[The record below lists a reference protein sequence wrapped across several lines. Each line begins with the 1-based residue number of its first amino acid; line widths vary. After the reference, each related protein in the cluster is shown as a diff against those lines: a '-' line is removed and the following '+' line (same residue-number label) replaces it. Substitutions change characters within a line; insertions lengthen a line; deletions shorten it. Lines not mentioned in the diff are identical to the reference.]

1 MEREGYQ
8 MEYTTLNNGLQM
20 PLEGFG
26 VFQVRDKEECKQS
39 VLEAIKAGYRLI
51 DTAASYTNE
60 DAVGEAVREAIREG
74 ICTREE
80 LFITS
85 KMWVQDM
92 KDYDSAKKAI
102 DASLQKSG
110 LEYLDLYLLHQ
121 AMGDYFSAYRAME
134 DAYKEGKLKAIGVSN
149 FYPHTLVNFCSFV
162 EISPMVNQV
171 ELHPFFA
178 QPHALEIM
186 NEYHVQAE
194 AWAPLGGGRYD
205 AFSNEVLKK
214 IALKHNKSIGQVML
228 RWNVQRGVVVIPI
241 STHIERIQENSDIWD
256 FALSEEE
263 MNQIS
268 SLDRGYVGTAVKHF
282 DTDFVKMVVSRK
294 IHD

>member
-1 MEREGYQ
+1 

-60 DAVGEAVREAIREG
+60 DAVGEAVKEAIREG

-102 DASLQKSG
+102 DASLEKSG
-110 LEYLDLYLLHQ
+110 L
-121 AMGDYFSAYRAME
+121 E

-162 EISPMVNQV
+162 EIPPMVNQV

-186 NEYHVQAE
+186 KEYHVQAE

-205 AFSNEVLKK
+205 AFNNEVLKE
-214 IALKHNKSIGQVML
+214 IASKHNKNIGQVML
-228 RWNVQRGVVVIPI
+228 RWNVQRGVVVIPK
-241 STHIERIQENSDIWD
+241 SVHVERIQENIDIWD

-268 SLDRGYVGTAVKHF
+268 SLDKGYVGTAVKHF
-282 DTDFVKMVVSRK
+282 DTDFVKMVASRR

>member
-1 MEREGYQ
+1 
-8 MEYTTLNNGLQM
+8 MEYTTLNNGLKM

-26 VFQVRDKEECKQS
+26 VFQVRDKEECRQS
-39 VLEAIKAGYRLI
+39 VLEAVKAGYRLI

-102 DASLQKSG
+102 DASLEKSG

-149 FYPHTLVNFCSFV
+149 FYPHTLVNFCSVV
-162 EISPMVNQV
+162 EITPAVNQV
-171 ELHPFFA
+171 ELHPFFT

-186 NEYHVQAE
+186 NEYHIQAE

-205 AFSNEVLKK
+205 AFNNEVLKE
-214 IALKHNKSIGQVML
+214 IAEKHNKSIGQVML
-228 RWNVQRGVVVIPI
+228 RWNVQRGVVVIPK
-241 STHIERIQENSDIWD
+241 STHIERIKENMDIWD
-256 FALSEEE
+256 FTLSEEE
-263 MNQIS
+263 MHQIS
-268 SLDRGYVGTAVKHF
+268 SLDKGYVGTAVKHF

>member
-1 MEREGYQ
+1 

-228 RWNVQRGVVVIPI
+228 RWNVQRGVVVIPK
-241 STHIERIQENSDIWD
+241 STHIERIQENIDIWD
-256 FALSEEE
+256 FVLSEDE

-268 SLDRGYVGTAVKHF
+268 SLDKGYVGTAVKHF

-294 IHD
+294 IHG

>member
-1 MEREGYQ
+1 

-60 DAVGEAVREAIREG
+60 DAVGEAVREAIRKG

-162 EISPMVNQV
+162 EIPPMVNQV

-205 AFSNEVLKK
+205 AFNNEVLKE

-228 RWNVQRGVVVIPI
+228 RWNVQRSVVVIPK
-241 STHIERIQENSDIWD
+241 STHIERIQENIDIWD
-256 FALSEEE
+256 FVLSEDE

-268 SLDRGYVGTAVKHF
+268 SLDKGYVGNAVKHF

-294 IHD
+294 IHG

>member
-1 MEREGYQ
+1 

-60 DAVGEAVREAIREG
+60 DAVGKAVKEAIREG

-92 KDYDSAKKAI
+92 KDYNFARKAI
-102 DASLQKSG
+102 DASLEKSG

-162 EISPMVNQV
+162 GIPPMVNQV

-186 NEYHVQAE
+186 KEYHVQAE

-205 AFSNEVLKK
+205 AFNNEVLKG
-214 IALKHNKSIGQVML
+214 IASKHNKNIGQVML
-228 RWNVQRGVVVIPI
+228 RWNVQRGVVVIPK
-241 STHIERIQENSDIWD
+241 SVHVERIQENIDIWD

-268 SLDRGYVGTAVKHF
+268 SLDKGYVGTAVKHF
-282 DTDFVKMVVSRK
+282 DTDFVKMVVSRR

>member
-1 MEREGYQ
+1 

-26 VFQVRDKEECKQS
+26 VFQVRDKEECKRS

-51 DTAASYTNE
+51 DTAAAYTNE
-60 DAVGEAVREAIREG
+60 DAVGKAVKEAIREG

-162 EISPMVNQV
+162 EILPMVNQV

-186 NEYHVQAE
+186 KEYHVQAE

-205 AFSNEVLKK
+205 AFNNEVLKE
-214 IALKHNKSIGQVML
+214 IASKHNKNIGQVML
-228 RWNVQRGVVVIPI
+228 RWNVQRGVVVIPK
-241 STHIERIQENSDIWD
+241 SVHVERIQENIDIWD

-294 IHD
+294 VHD